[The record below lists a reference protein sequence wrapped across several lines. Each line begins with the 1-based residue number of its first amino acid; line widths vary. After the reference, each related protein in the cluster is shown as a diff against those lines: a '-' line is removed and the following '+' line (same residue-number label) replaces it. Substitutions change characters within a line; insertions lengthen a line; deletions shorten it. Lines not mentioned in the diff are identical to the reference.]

1 MPRQQYVNSNR
12 RQKPQNRGQFIL
24 VMISFV
30 TGYLS
35 SSIMNINQLGN
46 WLNENIA
53 VGESKRMPTA
63 GSAVPTKTVSK
74 TNNSPKLEFYTM
86 LTKEPK
92 GSVPVGTEL
101 AKMVRPTQRDD
112 APVPSLDLTVAK
124 PQKLAVKPIEVE
136 AAKPIIVK
144 PPVSITSSGT
154 KKTIFVVQLA
164 SFHYRE
170 QAERHRAKLL
180 LKGFDVKISEAR
192 QGDAHLFRVML
203 GPYANMSEAQKAKVI
218 FQAKEHISGMIRQ
231 MDA

>member
-1 MPRQQYVNSNR
+1 MPRQQYVNANR
-12 RQKPQNRGQFIL
+12 RQKPQNRGQFVL

-35 SSIMNINQLGN
+35 SSIMNINQLGSL
-46 WLNENIA
+46 LNDNMAI
-53 VGESKRMPTA
+53 VESPTTA
-63 GSAVPTKTVSK
+63 GPAAPTKTVAK
-74 TNNSPKLEFYTM
+74 NNNSPKLEFYTM

-101 AKMVRPTQRDD
+101 AKMVRPNQRDD
-112 APVPSLDLTVAK
+112 APVAPLDLTVAK
-124 PQKLAVKPIEVE
+124 PQNLAVKPVEVE
-136 AAKPIIVK
+136 AAKPIMVK
-144 PPVSITSSGT
+144 TPVSMASSGT

-192 QGDAHLFRVML
+192 QGDAQLFRVML
-203 GPYANMSEAQKAKVI
+203 GPYANLSEAQKAKVI
-218 FQAKEHISGMIRQ
+218 FQAKEHSSGMIRQ